1 MSHLKQRKEN
11 NCLNC
16 NAQLSG
22 PFCHICGQENIEPKE
37 SVWHLITHFFNDITH
52 FDGKFFNTLGL
63 LIKKP
68 GFLPGEYML
77 GRRASYLN
85 PIRMYI
91 FTSAIFFLIF
101 FSFYHVSEKKMSNA
115 FKFNDK
121 KLSELLAMTP
131 DSLKIITAKMNGGEP
146 VPVDQLEKFF
156 DSASKKQGIH
166 FTGRTYQSKRE
177 YDSILSKGIK
187 KHNWLERQIIYK
199 EIEINEKYQNN
210 VNRFSSALFS
220 IFTHSFPQI
229 LFVSL
234 PIFALLLKLLYIRRK
249 NFYYV
254 SHGIFAIH
262 FYIFLFIAMLFVFGT
277 GLLKENFHWQWL
289 IYIQNILAVI
299 IFFYWYKAMRN
310 FYRQSRRK
318 TIVKFLL
325 LNFLSVMMVS
335 FLMVIFIVLSFLK
348 V

>member
-1 MSHLKQRKEN
+1 
-11 NCLNC
+11 
-16 NAQLSG
+16 
-22 PFCHICGQENIEPKE
+22 
-37 SVWHLITHFFNDITH
+37 
-52 FDGKFFNTLGL
+52 
-63 LIKKP
+63 
-68 GFLPGEYML
+68 ML

-131 DSLKIITAKMNGGEP
+131 DSLKIATAKMNSGKP
-146 VPVDQLEKFF
+146 VAVDQLGKFF

-166 FTGRTYQSKRE
+166 FTGRIYQSKRE

-187 KHNWLERQIIYK
+187 KHNWLERQMIYK